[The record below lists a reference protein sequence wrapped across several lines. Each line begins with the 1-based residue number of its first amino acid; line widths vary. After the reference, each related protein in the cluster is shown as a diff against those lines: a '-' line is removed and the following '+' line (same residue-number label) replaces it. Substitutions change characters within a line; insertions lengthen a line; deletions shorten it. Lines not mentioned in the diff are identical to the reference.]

1 MTELNYAF
9 ISENGKEVDKT
20 LDWSCIDWHARK
32 TVKGTDAQ
40 TQTQCVQS
48 EDKDTQ
54 TASPFIMRIDL
65 GRTSSR
71 LRYGSLTESDGIPAQ
86 LFQFDRQA
94 PARISTS
101 PTLRRMRSTRISYRE
116 PSKLDGPLGEESPT
130 PTSPISP
137 LFRLKSPLAV
147 QLDGESGN
155 FESSVIHGKMRSH
168 RSKTLDNGVI
178 CKSKESSDS
187 KEPVSDDNESST
199 DDNEQVCFFK
209 IIHGALEYFILIG
222 QSPYPSNFLH
232 QTTHTDKKT
241 VL

>member
-48 EDKDTQ
+48 KDKDTQ

-71 LRYGSLTESDGIPAQ
+71 LKYGSLTESDGIPAH

-130 PTSPISP
+130 PTSPVSP

-155 FESSVIHGKMRSH
+155 FESSLIHGKMRSH

-178 CKSKESSDS
+178 CKSKESRDS
-187 KEPVSDDNESST
+187 KEPVSDSNESST
-199 DDNEQVCFFK
+199 DDNEQVCVFK
-209 IIHGALEYFILIG
+209 MIQACVPNPTYILIE
-222 QSPYPSNFLH
+222 
-232 QTTHTDKKT
+232 T
-241 VL
+241 VFYMALWNTSF

>member
-20 LDWSCIDWHARK
+20 LDWSYIDWHEKK

-65 GRTSSR
+65 GRTPSR
-71 LRYGSLTESDGIPAQ
+71 LRYGSLTESDSMPAH

-101 PTLRRMRSTRISYRE
+101 PTLRRMRSTRISYRD
-116 PSKLDGPLGEESPT
+116 PSKSDGPLGEEIFPLLSKKACLILLQT
-130 PTSPISP
+130 PEVVVHNKTSSKPSDETPFTTVSNHQIMEGS
-137 LFRLKSPLAV
+137 LQD
-147 QLDGESGN
+147 QLYKREAP
-155 FESSVIHGKMRSH
+155 FTPFTHSSKPFHNRVRY
-168 RSKTLDNGVI
+168 
-178 CKSKESSDS
+178 
-187 KEPVSDDNESST
+187 
-199 DDNEQVCFFK
+199 Q
-209 IIHGALEYFILIG
+209 
-222 QSPYPSNFLH
+222 
-232 QTTHTDKKT
+232 
-241 VL
+241 

>member
-9 ISENGKEVDKT
+9 ISEKGKEVDKT
-20 LDWSCIDWHARK
+20 LDWSCIDWHART

-54 TASPFIMRIDL
+54 TASPFLMRIDL
-65 GRTSSR
+65 GRTSYR
-71 LRYGSLTESDGIPAQ
+71 LRYGSLTESDGVPAH
-86 LFQFDRQA
+86 LCQFDRQA

-116 PSKLDGPLGEESPT
+116 PSKLDSPLGVESPT
-130 PTSPISP
+130 PMSP
-137 LFRLKSPLAV
+137 LSQFFRQSSPLAV

-155 FESSVIHGKMRSH
+155 FESSMIHGKIRSH

-178 CKSKESSDS
+178 CKSKESRDS

-199 DDNEQVCFFK
+199 DDNEQVYVFK
-209 IIHGALEYFILIG
+209 ILQALH
-222 QSPYPSNFLH
+222 S
-232 QTTHTDKKT
+232 
-241 VL
+241 

>member
-147 QLDGESGN
+147 QLDGESGKM
-155 FESSVIHGKMRSH
+155 KMRSH

-187 KEPVSDDNESST
+187 NEPVSDDNESST
-199 DDNEQVCFFK
+199 DDNEQVCVFK

-222 QSPYPSNFLH
+222 QSPYPSNFLISH
-232 QTTHTDKKT
+232 CS
-241 VL
+241 